1 MQLNKKELTWEQC
14 EPKRQGIVV
23 KCRNS
28 GRVRKFVGVTTVNAL
43 NRIISA

>member
-14 EPKRQGIVV
+14 EPKEGTTTI
-23 KCRNS
+23 KCRRS
-28 GRVRKFVGVTTVNAL
+28 GRVRQFIGITTVNAL